1 MGPARTGATVVKQ
14 EIEFPTE
21 WTMVDEGENLGEG
34 SQEAGTDSQVGA
46 EKVET
51 PLAAQAHA

>member
-1 MGPARTGATVVKQ
+1 
-14 EIEFPTE
+14 
-21 WTMVDEGENLGEG
+21 MVDEGPNLTEG
-34 SQEAGTDSQVGA
+34 SQEAETDSQAGA